1 MVSENTSGPLA
12 HISSMI
18 SSFPLIKRGA
28 ESEIR
33 LGYYLGL
40 KVIFKIRKR
49 KSYMHPKL
57 DIYLRKI
64 RTKREAQT
72 LVKALEAGAKVP
84 RVIAI
89 YPSLGLL
96 ILEYIEGM
104 SLKEY
109 LNRFGLDAELIKE
122 AGRILA
128 LVHKAK
134 IIHGDPTT
142 SNYIVSKRGLY
153 LLDFG
158 LADLGQDV
166 ESRAVDLHLFRR
178 ALESTHSSLA
188 SKAFNIFKE
197 GYSEVLGHEADRIIK
212 RAEEIKLRGR
222 YVESRRRSVWK
233 DVGGGQ

>member
-1 MVSENTSGPLA
+1 MVSEDTTGPLA
-12 HISSMI
+12 HMLSTVLT
-18 SSFPLIKRGA
+18 FPLIKRGA

-57 DIYLRKI
+57 DIYLRKM

-72 LVKALEAGAKVP
+72 LIRALEIGAKVP

-104 SLKEY
+104 TLKEY
-109 LNRFGLDAELIKE
+109 LNKIGLNIELVKE

-142 SNYIVSKRGLY
+142 SNYIVSRKGLY

-178 ALESTHSSLA
+178 ALESTHSGLA
-188 SKAFNIFKE
+188 LRAFDIFKE
-197 GYSEVLGHEADRIIK
+197 GYLEVLGYEADKIIK
-212 RAEEIKLRGR
+212 RAEEIRLRGR
-222 YVESRRRSVWK
+222 YVESRRKSVWK
-233 DVGGGQ
+233 DVGEN